1 MAFIA
6 NQAGRWTGTQTR
18 DEKESVLDAV
28 VTMAPQQTPLLA
40 MLNRG
45 ENPGNQKYEWMID
58 HAGARP
64 TAMSAVRLR
73 GEGAD
78 ASPTATR
85 SRKLLF
91 NRTGI
96 WGDSFG
102 VTFSQQAMNLHGV
115 DDEVGYQGVEYT
127 KRLAVDFEYSI
138 LNGTLDIDSIGSPN
152 TGSTGLIRKMGGLLD
167 MVGNPSNYYS
177 VGATATP
184 EQAYTAA
191 ASTDFA
197 EDDIHIAQQTCA
209 ERGGAPNPVKIALAG
224 GTVKRKV
231 SQLFAPATGSS
242 SITRRNM
249 GSGDARTVVLPVDHI
264 ETDFG
269 RIDLMWHQDM
279 PAGQLFAFDPE
290 YVDILPL
297 RDFQTYELGRVGSED
312 KYLIEG
318 EFGLRWTAFN
328 TGWRLTGVN

>member
-1 MAFIA
+1 MAFIS
-6 NQAGRWTGTQTR
+6 NTAGRWTGTQAR

-45 ENPGNQKYEWMID
+45 ENPGNIKYEWVVD
-58 HAGARP
+58 NAGARP
-64 TAMSAVRLR
+64 TAMSSVRLR
-73 GEGAD
+73 AEGAD
-78 ASPTATR
+78 ASPTSTR
-85 SRKLLF
+85 SRTLVF
-91 NRTGI
+91 NRTSI
-96 WGDSFG
+96 FGDSFG
-102 VTFSQQAMNLHGV
+102 VTFTQQAVNLHGV
-115 DDEVGYQGVEYT
+115 SDEVGYQSVEYT
-127 KRLAVDFEYSI
+127 KRLLVDFEFSI
-138 LNGTLDIDSIGSPN
+138 LNGTLDIDSIAAPN
-152 TGSTGLIRKMGGLLD
+152 TGSTGLVRKMGGLLD
-167 MVGNPSNYYS
+167 MVANPSTYVDTGS
-177 VGATATP
+177 LGTTA
-184 EQAYTAA
+184 QAYTAA

-197 EDDIHIAQQTCA
+197 EDDILIAQQTCA
-209 ERGGAPNPVKIALAG
+209 ERGGAPNPVKLALAN

-269 RIDLMWHQDM
+269 RLDLMWHQDM
-279 PAGQLFAFDPE
+279 PAGQLLAIDPE
-290 YVDILPL
+290 YIEIMPL

-318 EFGLRWTAFN
+318 EFGLRSLAFN
-328 TGWRLTGVN
+328 TKWRLTGVN